1 MWSRIGLKPKLL
13 AQTKSLYFNKILSRN
28 TSSYLLGWSP
38 VTIDGLDALDNLLA
52 TPNEAAKMGRFN
64 LGGYSSAKVDELAN
78 LARGELNA
86 QKRTRLLQDALDLA
100 HKEVGSIPLHF
111 QVVIWASAPN
121 VTLSQRADNYFQW
134 YFVNRK

>member
-1 MWSRIGLKPKLL
+1 
-13 AQTKSLYFNKILSRN
+13 
-28 TSSYLLGWSP
+28 
-38 VTIDGLDALDNLLA
+38 
-52 TPNEAAKMGRFN
+52 
-64 LGGYSSAKVDELAN
+64 
-78 LARGELNA
+78 
-86 QKRTRLLQDALDLA
+86 LA